1 MATITPV
8 KSSPAWN
15 IEQVF
20 WETLTDADTATEIQ
34 PAGLSP
40 IFGAVQFVG
49 TIGTAV
55 TLQVSNNGTNWV
67 TLNDKDGTA
76 ISTGTSGAMFEFS
89 TAARYIRPGT
99 PTGTSDVD
107 VTLILRNQ

>member
-8 KSSPAWN
+8 MSSPAHN
-15 IEQVF
+15 VVQVF
-20 WETLTDADTATEIQ
+20 WETLTDADDATAYQ
-34 PAGLSP
+34 PAGLEGL
-40 IFGAVQFVG
+40 FGAVQFTG

-55 TLQVSNNGTNWV
+55 TLEVSNDGTNFV

-76 ISTGTSGAMFEFS
+76 ISTGSAGMFEFS
-89 TAARYIRPGT
+89 TAARYIRPGA

>member
-1 MATITPV
+1 MAAITPV
-8 KSSPAWN
+8 ESSQGIN
-15 IEQVF
+15 IAQVF
-20 WETLTDADTATEIQ
+20 WETLTDADTGTAHQ
-34 PAGLSP
+34 PAGLSGC
-40 IFGAVQFVG
+40 FGAVQFVG

-55 TLQVSNNGTNWV
+55 TLEVSNDGTNFV

-89 TAARYIRPGT
+89 TAARFIRPGS

-107 VTLILRNQ
+107 VTLILRSQ

>member
-8 KSSPAWN
+8 RSSPAN
-15 IEQVF
+15 NVEQIF
-20 WETLTDADTATEIQ
+20 WETLTDSDTGASIA

-40 IFGAVQFVG
+40 LFGAVQFVG

-55 TLQVSNNGTNWV
+55 TLQVSNDGTNWV
-67 TLNDKDGTA
+67 TLNDKDGTE

-89 TAARYIRPGT
+89 TAARYLRPGT

-107 VTLILRNQ
+107 VTLILRTQ